1 MPNRSH
7 RLSFAPPSNFDAED
21 GTSCISASTNARPV
35 KRRRVAGLNTRFDH
49 MIEKVNVMHSYP
61 TSSPAISRR
70 RMRSSGTSSV
80 SSYDVPKTPLDP
92 YSALHQGRLGKEF
105 SVLRTN
111 KLLDSALTRT
121 ELCQDSDEY
130 AKLAAAP
137 VKKPRAPL
145 PDWLANTFCTLESE
159 HPLRGLLS
167 PSNIRPAEQ
176 PNPSHEEQV
185 FAFSPF
191 DEPDKVRGAPET
203 HHTDDY
209 PNIQDADLPDISEIL
224 TLCDSGP
231 QSPGGI
237 RTERDSLPFST
248 PGCFAPKPN
257 SLENL
262 PVDAIFPTSRPEC
275 RWSPR
280 AQQDTSSCVTLA
292 PLPIP
297 PYDGMKRPRFTRE
310 STTFTPDT
318 LSPSGRQV
326 DRALVN
332 VFSQEYQKPK
342 ETISI
347 YATPGPTFACSR
359 PVYFDSPTEDPS
371 FSDPLEPEAY
381 ELDLNAI
388 DFRWRPFLRSNAQ
401 EGQANQKPDRPS
413 RLQSFGPAA
422 SKETGDQTGWET
434 RITRGHTD
442 FDASAEQGLPSPLP
456 EDKEEVHL
464 EFSPNVAQQ
473 TGLATSMGAFNKT
486 VGCNSPSP
494 PSGPEQARHVRGLT
508 LRSFLEKPHLEEV
521 RMVQPYEIRPSTP
534 TRQAQI
540 SQPATPRK
548 DKSSQPRR
556 EPRPLFLKA
565 SAVPWMIPSK
575 TPKRKVMLWDDIES
589 KLSQTSATSHDTI
602 ESWGGFG

>member
-1 MPNRSH
+1 
-7 RLSFAPPSNFDAED
+7 
-21 GTSCISASTNARPV
+21 
-35 KRRRVAGLNTRFDH
+35 
-49 MIEKVNVMHSYP
+49 MIEKVNVMHSYS
-61 TSSPAISRR
+61 TSSPDISRR

-121 ELCQDSDEY
+121 GLCQGSDEH
-130 AKLAAAP
+130 AELAAAP
-137 VKKPRAPL
+137 AKKPRAPL
-145 PDWLANTFCTLESE
+145 PDWLANMFCTLESE
-159 HPLRGLLS
+159 HPLRGLIS

-176 PNPSHEEQV
+176 PNPSHEELV

-191 DEPDKVRGAPET
+191 DELDKVRVAPET
-203 HHTDDY
+203 HHKDDY
-209 PNIQDADLPDISEIL
+209 PNIQEAGLPDIFEVL
-224 TLCDSGP
+224 PLCDLGP

-237 RTERDSLPFST
+237 RTECDSLPFSM
-248 PGCFAPKPN
+248 PGCFASKPN

-262 PVDAIFPTSRPEC
+262 PVEAISPAPRSER

-297 PYDGMKRPRFTRE
+297 LYDGMKRPRFTRE
-310 STTFTPDT
+310 FMTFTSDT
-318 LSPSGRQV
+318 LAPSGRQV
-326 DRALVN
+326 DRTLVN
-332 VFSQEYQKPK
+332 NFSQEYQKPK

-401 EGQANQKPDRPS
+401 EGRANQKPDCPS
-413 RLQSFGPAA
+413 LLQSFGPVAP
-422 SKETGDQTGWET
+422 KETGAHLEIHIAT
-434 RITRGHTD
+434 GHTD
-442 FDASAEQGLPSPLP
+442 FDASAERGLPSPLP
-456 EDKEEVHL
+456 ADKEEVHL
-464 EFSPNVAQQ
+464 EFPPTAAQQ
-473 TGLATSMGAFNKT
+473 VASMGASNGIVDFS
-486 VGCNSPSP
+486 SPSP
-494 PSGPEQARHVRGLT
+494 PVSEGKEVGISFAPASGILISPLPNRLGSWTTDMAGGVQPRADDDENTTTNKELP
-508 LRSFLEKPHLEEV
+508 LKLHLEEV
-521 RMVQPYEIRPSTP
+521 RMVQPYEMQPSTP

-548 DKSSQPRR
+548 DRSSQPRR
-556 EPRPLFLKA
+556 EPRPLFLKT
-565 SAVPWMIPSK
+565 STVPWTVPSK
-575 TPKRKVMLWDDIES
+575 TPKRKVMSWDDIES
-589 KLSQTSATSHDTI
+589 KLSQASATSHDTI
-602 ESWGGFG
+602 ESWGGFGR